1 MKFYFLLKI
10 IWYEQNEL
18 IILPLSV
25 SSTTSTT
32 LSQFPIQDGSCY
44 KKYNFLKWQKMSKFW
59 AEILAVSLWLWVVWG
74 IIYDLI

>member
-1 MKFYFLLKI
+1 MMGYQLGGLKIMKFYFLLKI

-32 LSQFPIQDGSCY
+32 LSICCTPTTLKPCQI
-44 KKYNFLKWQKMSKFW
+44 KFLILTKFHM
-59 AEILAVSLWLWVVWG
+59 
-74 IIYDLI
+74 